1 MPRLSGARLSGGCVF
16 VTKTSVTM
24 NDEIVSGVLHAY
36 VAFDWGEEV
45 DLVQAAKLL
54 EAELGSASSPGLPRR
69 RRTPMSIEYRPAPLV
84 FQLPHTICKFA
95 VLGEVE
101 AQVEMI
107 LFDFATL
114 SLSLRIPFSL
124 QGSKLSELAQEL
136 SRPGEFPSFGKK
148 HLEPLFKRL
157 SPAIKLPKWSELTEE
172 YFVFQFNPG
181 DPFPE
186 ISDLLQNHSP
196 WLASLLRLEASPLA
210 AEEIEESIKQ
220 KLQYSPTDLLV
231 VDWAAAV
238 LIDSDCEET
247 LQTIQFAN
255 LQLLR
260 YRYLDD
266 LLDTELANSAKWA
279 RWPTPFSRL
288 LGEGPNQRVRELGAL
303 NIEATNLFERTGNV
317 FKLLGDMYL
326 SRTYRLLATRFHLPA
341 WEGSIRRNLEVIEDV
356 YRVVADQAAALRAQ
370 ILEII
375 IIVLIAVELFLAL
388 WR

>member
-1 MPRLSGARLSGGCVF
+1 MCLDYVGVYF

-84 FQLPHTICKFA
+84 FQLPHTVCKFA

-114 SLSLRIPFSL
+114 SLSLRVPFSL
-124 QGSKLSELAQEL
+124 QGSKLSELALEL
-136 SRPGEFPSFGKK
+136 SRPGEFPSFGKTL
-148 HLEPLFKRL
+148 LEPLFKRL

-186 ISDLLQNHSP
+186 ISDLLQNHST
-196 WLASLLRLEASPLA
+196 WLASLLRLEVSPLA

-375 IIVLIAVELFLAL
+375 IIGLIAVELFLAL

>member
-1 MPRLSGARLSGGCVF
+1 MSRLCEGCVF

-114 SLSLRIPFSL
+114 SLSLRLPFSL

>member
-1 MPRLSGARLSGGCVF
+1 MPN
-16 VTKTSVTM
+16 TSVTM

-36 VAFDWGEEV
+36 VAFDWGDEV

-54 EAELGSASSPGLPRR
+54 EVELGFASSPGLPRR

-124 QGSKLSELAQEL
+124 KGSKLSDLALEL
-136 SRPGEFPSFGKK
+136 SRPGEFPSFGTTI
-148 HLEPLFKRL
+148 LDPLFKKL

-186 ISDLLQNHSP
+186 ISDLLRNHSN
-196 WLASLLRLEASPLA
+196 WLASLLRLESAPLA
-210 AEEIEESIKQ
+210 SEEIEEAIKQ
-220 KLQYSPTDLLV
+220 RLQYSPTDLLV

-279 RWPTPFSRL
+279 HWPTPFSQL
-288 LGEGPNQRVRELGAL
+288 LGEGANQRVRELGAL

-370 ILEII
+370 FLEII

>member
-1 MPRLSGARLSGGCVF
+1 MCLDYLGVYF

-84 FQLPHTICKFA
+84 FQLPHTVCKFA
-95 VLGEVE
+95 VLGEEVE

-114 SLSLRIPFSL
+114 SLSLRVPFSL

-136 SRPGEFPSFGKK
+136 SRPGEFPSFGKTL
-148 HLEPLFKRL
+148 LEPLFKRL

-186 ISDLLQNHSP
+186 ISDLLQNHST
-196 WLASLLRLEASPLA
+196 WLASLLRLEVSPLA

-375 IIVLIAVELFLAL
+375 IIGLIAVELFLAL

>member
-1 MPRLSGARLSGGCVF
+1 
-16 VTKTSVTM
+16 M

-54 EAELGSASSPGLPRR
+54 EAELGFASSPGLPRR

-136 SRPGEFPSFGKK
+136 SNPGEFPSFGKT
-148 HLEPLFKRL
+148 HLEPLFKKL

-210 AEEIEESIKQ
+210 VEEIEESIKQ

-317 FKLLGDMYL
+317 LKLLGDMYL

>member
-1 MPRLSGARLSGGCVF
+1 MINTGVIMDD
-16 VTKTSVTM
+16 K
-24 NDEIVSGVLHAY
+24 IVSGVLHAY

-45 DLVQAAKLL
+45 DLVQAAKLI

-84 FQLPHTICKFA
+84 FQLPNALCKFA
-95 VLGEVE
+95 VIGEVE

-114 SLSLRIPFSL
+114 SLSFRVPFSL
-124 QGSKLSELAQEL
+124 QGSKLRELALEL
-136 SRPGEFPSFGKK
+136 SRPGEFPSFGKTI
-148 HLEPLFKRL
+148 LTPLFQKL

-172 YFVFQFNPG
+172 YFVFQFNPS
-181 DPFPE
+181 DSFPE
-186 ISDLLQNHSP
+186 ISDLLLNHSP
-196 WLASLLRLEASPLA
+196 WLASLLRLESAPLA
-210 AEEIEESIKQ
+210 SEEIAESIKQ
-220 KLQYSPTDLLV
+220 RLQYSPTDLLV

-266 LLDTELANSAKWA
+266 LLDTELSNSAKWS
-279 RWPTPFSRL
+279 RWPTTFAQL
-288 LGEGPNQRVRELGAL
+288 LSEGANQRVRELGAL

-326 SRTYRLLATRFHLPA
+326 SRTYRLLSTRFHLPA

-370 ILEII
+370 ILEVII
-375 IIVLIAVELFLAL
+375 IALIGVELFLAL

>member
-1 MPRLSGARLSGGCVF
+1 MTNSCDMPGD
-16 VTKTSVTM
+16 K
-24 NDEIVSGVLHAY
+24 IVSGVLHAY

-54 EAELGSASSPGLPRR
+54 EAEPGSASSPGLPRR
-69 RRTPMSIEYRPAPLV
+69 RRTPLSIEYRPAPLV
-84 FQLPHTICKFA
+84 FQLPNTLCKFA

-114 SLSLRIPFSL
+114 SLSLRLPFSL
-124 QGSKLSELAQEL
+124 TGSKLSELAQEL
-136 SRPGEFPSFGKK
+136 SRPGDFPNFGRSL
-148 HLEPLFKRL
+148 LEPIFKRIT
-157 SPAIKLPKWSELTEE
+157 SAIKQPKWSELTEE
-172 YFVFQFNPG
+172 YFVFQFNNVE
-181 DPFPE
+181 FLPE
-186 ISDLLQNHSP
+186 IPDLLKTHSA
-196 WLASLLRLEASPLA
+196 WLASLLRLDASPLA
-210 AEEIEESIKQ
+210 NDEIEESIKQ
-220 KLQYSPTDLLV
+220 RLQYSPTDLLV

-266 LLDTELANSAKWA
+266 LLDTELSNSAKWSH
-279 RWPTPFSRL
+279 WPTPFSQL
-288 LGEGPNQRVRELGAL
+288 LGEGANKRVRELGAL

-356 YRVVADQAAALRAQ
+356 YRVVADQAAAMRAQ

-375 IIVLIAVELFLAL
+375 IILLIAVELFLAL

>member
-1 MPRLSGARLSGGCVF
+1 M
-16 VTKTSVTM
+16 TKTSVTM

-114 SLSLRIPFSL
+114 SLSLRLPFSL

-196 WLASLLRLEASPLA
+196 WLASFISNPSVFVIKNDSFEMQKSLQRISFNKVVCILQSSSCTFAK
-210 AEEIEESIKQ
+210 SIHQ
-220 KLQYSPTDLLV
+220 KLG
-231 VDWAAAV
+231 
-238 LIDSDCEET
+238 
-247 LQTIQFAN
+247 F
-255 LQLLR
+255 
-260 YRYLDD
+260 
-266 LLDTELANSAKWA
+266 
-279 RWPTPFSRL
+279 FS
-288 LGEGPNQRVRELGAL
+288 N
-303 NIEATNLFERTGNV
+303 F
-317 FKLLGDMYL
+317 F
-326 SRTYRLLATRFHLPA
+326 
-341 WEGSIRRNLEVIEDV
+341 
-356 YRVVADQAAALRAQ
+356 
-370 ILEII
+370 
-375 IIVLIAVELFLAL
+375 
-388 WR
+388 

>member
-1 MPRLSGARLSGGCVF
+1 MCLDYLGVYF

-84 FQLPHTICKFA
+84 FQLPHTVCKFA

-114 SLSLRIPFSL
+114 SLSLRVPFSL

-136 SRPGEFPSFGKK
+136 SRPGEFPSFGKTL
-148 HLEPLFKRL
+148 LEPLFKRL

-186 ISDLLQNHSP
+186 ISDLLQNHST
-196 WLASLLRLEASPLA
+196 WLASLLRLEVSPLA

-375 IIVLIAVELFLAL
+375 IIGLIAVELFLAL

>member
-1 MPRLSGARLSGGCVF
+1 MEYVPRLSGGCVF

>member
-1 MPRLSGARLSGGCVF
+1 M
-16 VTKTSVTM
+16 TNTYVTM
-24 NDEIVSGVLHAY
+24 NDKIVSGVLHAY

>member
-1 MPRLSGARLSGGCVF
+1 
-16 VTKTSVTM
+16 
-24 NDEIVSGVLHAY
+24 
-36 VAFDWGEEV
+36 
-45 DLVQAAKLL
+45 
-54 EAELGSASSPGLPRR
+54 
-69 RRTPMSIEYRPAPLV
+69 MSIEYRPAPLV

-95 VLGEVE
+95 VLGKVE

-136 SRPGEFPSFGKK
+136 SRPGEFPSFGKTL
-148 HLEPLFKRL
+148 LEPLFKRL

-186 ISDLLQNHSP
+186 ISDLLQRHAP
-196 WLASLLRLEASPLA
+196 WLASLLRLESSPLA
-210 AEEIEESIKQ
+210 GEEIEEAIKQ
-220 KLQYSPTDLLV
+220 RLQYSPTDLLV

-260 YRYLDD
+260 YRYLDN
-266 LLDTELANSAKWA
+266 LLDSELANSAKWSH
-279 RWPTPFSRL
+279 WPTPFSRL

>member
-1 MPRLSGARLSGGCVF
+1 MCLDYLGVYF

-84 FQLPHTICKFA
+84 FQLPHTVCKFA

-114 SLSLRIPFSL
+114 SLSLRVPFSL

-136 SRPGEFPSFGKK
+136 SRPGEFPSFGKTL
-148 HLEPLFKRL
+148 LEPLFKRL

-186 ISDLLQNHSP
+186 ISDLLQNHST
-196 WLASLLRLEASPLA
+196 WLASLLRLEVSPLA
-210 AEEIEESIKQ
+210 AEEIEEAIKQ

-375 IIVLIAVELFLAL
+375 IIGLIAVELFLAL

>member
-1 MPRLSGARLSGGCVF
+1 M
-16 VTKTSVTM
+16 TKTSVTM
-24 NDEIVSGVLHAY
+24 NDEIISGVLHAC

-54 EAELGSASSPGLPRR
+54 EVELGSASSPGLPRR

-124 QGSKLSELAQEL
+124 QGSKLSELALEL
-136 SRPGEFPSFGKK
+136 SRPGEFPSFGKTI
-148 HLEPLFKRL
+148 LDPLFKKL

-181 DPFPE
+181 APFPE
-186 ISDLLQNHSP
+186 ISDLLHNHAP
-196 WLASLLRLEASPLA
+196 WLASLLRLEAAPLA
-210 AEEIEESIKQ
+210 SEEIEEAIKQ
-220 KLQYSPTDLLV
+220 RLQYSPTDLLV

-266 LLDTELANSAKWA
+266 LLDTELSNSAKWSH
-279 RWPTPFSRL
+279 WPTPFSQL
-288 LGEGPNQRVRELGAL
+288 LGEGANQRVRELGAL

>member
-1 MPRLSGARLSGGCVF
+1 MKYVPRLSGGCVF

>member
-1 MPRLSGARLSGGCVF
+1 M
-16 VTKTSVTM
+16 TNTSVTM

-45 DLVQAAKLL
+45 YLVQAAKLL

-84 FQLPHTICKFA
+84 FQLPNTICKFA

-101 AQVEMI
+101 AHVEMI

-124 QGSKLSELAQEL
+124 QGSKLSELALEL
-136 SRPGEFPSFGKK
+136 SRPGELPSFGKTL
-148 HLEPLFKRL
+148 LEPLFKKL

-186 ISDLLQNHSP
+186 ISDLLQNHSS
-196 WLASLLRLEASPLA
+196 WLASLLRLESSPLA

-266 LLDTELANSAKWA
+266 LLDTELANSAKWS

-375 IIVLIAVELFLAL
+375 IIGLIAVELFLAL

>member
-1 MPRLSGARLSGGCVF
+1 MPN
-16 VTKTSVTM
+16 TSVTM
-24 NDEIVSGVLHAY
+24 NDKIVSGVLHAY

-84 FQLPHTICKFA
+84 FQLPHTICKFW

-114 SLSLRIPFSL
+114 SLSLRVPFSL

-136 SRPGEFPSFGKK
+136 SSPGEFPNFGKIL
-148 HLEPLFKRL
+148 LEPLFKRL

-196 WLASLLRLEASPLA
+196 WLASLLRLESSPLA

>member
-1 MPRLSGARLSGGCVF
+1 MCLDYVGVYF

-84 FQLPHTICKFA
+84 FQLPHTVCKFA

-114 SLSLRIPFSL
+114 SLSLRVPFSL
-124 QGSKLSELAQEL
+124 QGSKLSELALEL
-136 SRPGEFPSFGKK
+136 SRPGEFPSFGKTL
-148 HLEPLFKRL
+148 LEPLFKKL

-186 ISDLLQNHSP
+186 ISDLLQNHST
-196 WLASLLRLEASPLA
+196 WLASLLRLEVSPLA

>member
-1 MPRLSGARLSGGCVF
+1 MPRLRGGGVF
-16 VTKTSVTM
+16 VPNTSVTM
-24 NDEIVSGVLHAY
+24 NDKIVSGVLHAY

-84 FQLPHTICKFA
+84 FQLPHTICKFG

-114 SLSLRIPFSL
+114 SLSLRVPFSL
-124 QGSKLSELAQEL
+124 PGSKLSELAQEL
-136 SRPGEFPSFGKK
+136 SRPGEFPSFGKTL
-148 HLEPLFKRL
+148 LEPLFKRL

-172 YFVFQFNPG
+172 YYVFQFNPG

-196 WLASLLRLEASPLA
+196 WLASLLRLESSPLA

>member
-1 MPRLSGARLSGGCVF
+1 MCLDYLGGGF

-114 SLSLRIPFSL
+114 SLSLRLPFSL

-136 SRPGEFPSFGKK
+136 SRPGEFPSFGKTL
-148 HLEPLFKRL
+148 LEPLFKKL

>member
-1 MPRLSGARLSGGCVF
+1 MKYVPRLSGGCVF

-136 SRPGEFPSFGKK
+136 SRPGEFPSFGKTL
-148 HLEPLFKRL
+148 LEPLFKKL

>member
-1 MPRLSGARLSGGCVF
+1 MKYVPRLSGGCVF

-288 LGEGPNQRVRELGAL
+288 LGEGPNQRVRELGVL

-317 FKLLGDMYL
+317 LKLLGDMYL

>member
-1 MPRLSGARLSGGCVF
+1 MCLDYLGGCVF

-136 SRPGEFPSFGKK
+136 SRPGEFPSFGKTL
-148 HLEPLFKRL
+148 LEPLFKKL

>member
-1 MPRLSGARLSGGCVF
+1 M
-16 VTKTSVTM
+16 TNTSVTM

-45 DLVQAAKLL
+45 YLVQAAKLL

-101 AQVEMI
+101 AHVEMI

-124 QGSKLSELAQEL
+124 QGSKLSELALEL
-136 SRPGEFPSFGKK
+136 SRPGELPSFGKTL
-148 HLEPLFKRL
+148 LEPLFKKL

-186 ISDLLQNHSP
+186 ISDLLQNHSS
-196 WLASLLRLEASPLA
+196 WLASLLRLESSPLA

-266 LLDTELANSAKWA
+266 LLDTELANSAKWS

-375 IIVLIAVELFLAL
+375 IIGLIAVELFLAL

>member
-1 MPRLSGARLSGGCVF
+1 
-16 VTKTSVTM
+16 
-24 NDEIVSGVLHAY
+24 
-36 VAFDWGEEV
+36 
-45 DLVQAAKLL
+45 
-54 EAELGSASSPGLPRR
+54 
-69 RRTPMSIEYRPAPLV
+69 
-84 FQLPHTICKFA
+84 
-95 VLGEVE
+95 
-101 AQVEMI
+101 
-107 LFDFATL
+107 
-114 SLSLRIPFSL
+114 
-124 QGSKLSELAQEL
+124 
-136 SRPGEFPSFGKK
+136 
-148 HLEPLFKRL
+148 
-157 SPAIKLPKWSELTEE
+157 
-172 YFVFQFNPG
+172 
-181 DPFPE
+181 
-186 ISDLLQNHSP
+186 
-196 WLASLLRLEASPLA
+196 
-210 AEEIEESIKQ
+210 
-220 KLQYSPTDLLV
+220 V

>member
-1 MPRLSGARLSGGCVF
+1 MCLDYLGVYF

-84 FQLPHTICKFA
+84 FQLPHTVCKFA

-114 SLSLRIPFSL
+114 SLSLRVPFSL
-124 QGSKLSELAQEL
+124 QGSKLSELALEL
-136 SRPGEFPSFGKK
+136 SRPGEFPSFGKTL
-148 HLEPLFKRL
+148 LEPLFKRL

-186 ISDLLQNHSP
+186 ISDLLQNHST
-196 WLASLLRLEASPLA
+196 WLASLLRLEVSPLA

-375 IIVLIAVELFLAL
+375 IIGLIAVELFLAL